1 MCSSDLQ
8 LAPLGTPIHSVAF
21 AEWAASADG
30 DRAVIDGAKVMAM
43 TIIDL
48 WATPE
53 LLSAVRREF
62 DTRPSGVAVF

>member
-1 MCSSDLQ
+1 
-8 LAPLGTPIHSVAF
+8 
-21 AEWAASADG
+21 
-30 DRAVIDGAKVMAM
+30 M